1 MKEIT
6 EGMLEVLRARIE
18 GEMSQKRF
26 RHTLAVERMTERLC
40 ALFCP
45 EETMR
50 MRAAALLHDVT
61 KEKNATEQIALC
73 ERFGLAVTEA
83 DLRSPKTLHARTGA
97 AVIPSAFPECNDPM
111 IVSAVRWHTTG
122 RADMSITEKILY
134 LADYIDDSRT
144 FESCVTLRNHF
155 WDTNPAACDM
165 QTRLRNLRATLILS
179 YDMTI
184 GDLLERGKTVAID
197 TIEARNFLILEEL
210 REQEG

>member
-1 MKEIT
+1 MKRIT
-6 EGMLEVLRARIE
+6 EEMLDGLRAEIGR
-18 GEMSQKRF
+18 GMSEKRY

-61 KEKNATEQIALC
+61 KERSAEEQLAIA
-73 ERFGLAVTEA
+73 ERCGLGLTEA
-83 DLRSPKTLHARTGA
+83 DLAAPKTLHARTGA
-97 AVIPSAFPECNDPM
+97 AIIPSAFPSFDDPV

-144 FESCVTLRNHF
+144 FEGCVALRHHF
-155 WDTNPAACDM
+155 WDTDPASCDM
-165 QTRLRNLRATLILS
+165 TERLRRLRETLILS

-184 GDLLERGKTVAID
+184 DDLVERGKAVATD
-197 TIEARNFLILEEL
+197 TLEARDFLLLEKE
-210 REQEG
+210 RDTEA